1 MKTLMFA
8 VAFGVTTLAT
18 QAGAQS
24 APVNGG
30 REGFTRAEIQQFAD
44 ALFDRFDLNHDG
56 MITRDEAE
64 QARTQLAS
72 GEKGAERADR
82 AEKMIERFFGTA
94 ESLSRSQ
101 FEAISLARFDKQDA
115 NHDGVVTRDERGHGR
130 EQNAP
135 GQ

>member
-8 VAFGVTTLAT
+8 VAFGATILAA

-24 APVNGG
+24 APIDSG
-30 REGFTRAEIQQFAD
+30 REGFTRAEAQQFAD

-56 MITRDEAE
+56 VITRDEAE
-64 QARTQLAS
+64 QARAQLAS

-94 ESLSRSQ
+94 ESLSRPQ
-101 FEAISLARFDKQDA
+101 FESLALARFDKQDA
-115 NHDGVVTRDERGHGR
+115 NHDGVVTHDERGRVR
-130 EQNAP
+130 EQSPPA
-135 GQ
+135 Q